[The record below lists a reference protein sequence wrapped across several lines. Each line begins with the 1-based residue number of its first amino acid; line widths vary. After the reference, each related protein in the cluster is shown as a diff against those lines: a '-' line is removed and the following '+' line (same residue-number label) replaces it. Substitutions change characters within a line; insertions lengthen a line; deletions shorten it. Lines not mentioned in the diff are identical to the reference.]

1 MPQEYEPTISTTPR
15 AGARRGRFAARR
27 GGLRPLSVVL
37 AIGLLACPPS
47 EPKDA
52 PKPPTDVERATA
64 MLESSARLPP
74 RAEVVALADA
84 VAVQASKEASPEEQA
99 RLDILAAELRVR
111 SFRFDAS
118 DADAR
123 EALELY
129 AAAVR
134 AARGTEIACR
144 ADRARALLM
153 GELAKS
159 AGTAYRELYLARRR
173 HAPLAAEGKESACHA
188 SLGRDLAS
196 AQGFRPSGT
205 ELADLERQGD
215 EAEKVALAGPAA
227 ASGSAATVPAATAG
241 TPKDLVVAPI
251 DLKPAK
257 GTVKIGKVEKFA
269 AEGGG
274 RVVVHLSE
282 PTTFQVGTL
291 AADDKAG
298 KDARIYLD
306 IEKATAKGVAR
317 EIEVGGAIKRI
328 RTGPREG
335 GARIVLDLSAEMHR
349 KVFYLPEPFRIVV
362 DVSSRPAETKAASP
376 NGPRTVRR
384 VAIDPG
390 HGGHDDGAV
399 GPTGLKEKEVAL
411 DVAHRVAPVLAHEL
425 GVETLLTRDSDVFV
439 PLEERTARANA
450 FHADL
455 FISIHCNASETGEAR
470 GIEVF
475 VLDELKDVSRAS
487 ARVAALENGLGS
499 KKALDSSALDAEMGK
514 IAGRLQSGEIAAS
527 SRKLGDLLSRATLAS
542 FGTRYPDTK
551 DHGLKSAGFYVLL
564 GAEMPAVL
572 FETSF
577 ISNPDDEGRLAK
589 ADYRQKLADGVVN
602 AVRAYKEGK

>member
-1 MPQEYEPTISTTPR
+1 LR
-15 AGARRGRFAARR
+15 GA
-27 GGLRPLSVVL
+27 LLLLSSVSL
-37 AIGLLACPPS
+37 AACPTGRENEASAPPS
-47 EPKDA
+47 
-52 PKPPTDVERATA
+52 DVERATSLLA
-64 MLESSARLPP
+64 PSAKLPP

-84 VAVQASKEASPEEQA
+84 VAVRASKEGNVEEQA
-99 RLDILAAELRVR
+99 RLNVLAADLRVR
-111 SFRFDAS
+111 SFRFDAAE
-118 DADAR
+118 ADAR

-129 AAAVR
+129 AAAAR
-134 AARGTEIACR
+134 ASRGTEMACQ
-144 ADRARALLM
+144 ADRSRALLL

-159 AGTAYRELYLARRR
+159 AATGYRELYLARRR
-173 HAPLAAEGKESACHA
+173 HAALAAEGRESTCHA
-188 SLGRDLAS
+188 ALTRDLAS
-196 AQGFRPSGT
+196 SQGFRPSGT
-205 ELADLERQGD
+205 ELAELEREGD
-215 EAEKVALAGPAA
+215 RAEKVALTAGTASAAASGGTQPAA
-227 ASGSAATVPAATAG
+227 ASASG
-241 TPKDLVVAPI
+241 PKDLVIAPI

-257 GTVKIGKVEKFA
+257 GVVKITKIEKFA

-274 RVVVHLSE
+274 RVVIHLSE

-291 AADDKAG
+291 EADDKTG

-317 EIEVGGAIKRI
+317 EIEVGGAIKRV
-328 RTGPREG
+328 RTGPRAND
-335 GARIVLDLSAEMHR
+335 ARIVLDLSAQMHR

-362 DVSSRPAETKAASP
+362 DVSSRPPEAKPVSAA
-376 NGPRTVRR
+376 GPRTVRR

-411 DVAHRVAPVLAHEL
+411 NIAHRIAPVLAHEL
-425 GVETLLTRDSDVFV
+425 GIETLLTRDSDVFV

-455 FISIHCNASETGEAR
+455 FISIHCNASESGEAR

-475 VLDELKDVSRAS
+475 VLDELKDVSRAA
-487 ARVAALENGLGS
+487 ARVAALENGLG
-499 KKALDSSALDAEMGK
+499 KKGIDTGLDAEMAK
-514 IAGRLQSGEIAAS
+514 IAGRLQSGEVSTS

-542 FGTRYPDTK
+542 FGQRYPDTK

-577 ISNPDDEGRLAK
+577 ISNPDDEARLAK
-589 ADYRQKLADGVVN
+589 ADYRQKLADGIVN
-602 AVRAYKEGK
+602 AVRAYREGT

>member
-1 MPQEYEPTISTTPR
+1 MPSPR
-15 AGARRGRFAARR
+15 SFEKTLPALA
-27 GGLRPLSVVL
+27 LSL
-37 AIGLLACPPS
+37 GLLSACP
-47 EPKDA
+47 A
-52 PKPPTDVERATA
+52 PGPTDTAKQPDDVAKATA
-64 MLESSARLPP
+64 LLDASARLPP
-74 RAEVVALADA
+74 RAEVVALADQIA
-84 VAVQASKEASPEEQA
+84 ILATKEGAIEEQA
-99 RLDILAAELRVR
+99 KLDVLAADLRAR
-111 SFRFDAS
+111 LHRIEGT

-129 AAAVR
+129 AAAARV
-134 AARGTEIACR
+134 ARGTEAGCR
-144 ADRARALLM
+144 ADRARALLL
-153 GELAKS
+153 GELAHDAS
-159 AGTAYRELYLARRR
+159 TSYRELYLVKRRQ
-173 HAPLAAEGKESACHA
+173 ASLAADGKTSACVEA
-188 SLGRDLAS
+188 LARDLAL
-196 AQGFRPSGT
+196 AQGYRPGG
-205 ELADLERQGD
+205 ADLAELEREGD
-215 EAEKVALAGPAA
+215 KAERTVAA
-227 ASGSAATVPAATAG
+227 AAG
-241 TPKDLVVAPI
+241 TASASIVPVASTSSPPADLIVAPM

-257 GTVKIGKVEKFA
+257 GTAKIEKIEKFA

-274 RVVVHLSE
+274 RVVIHLSE

-291 AADDKAG
+291 EADDKTG

-306 IEKATAKGVAR
+306 IEKATAKGVSR
-317 EIEVGGAIKRI
+317 EIDVGGAIKRI
-328 RTGPREG
+328 RSGPREG
-335 GARIVLDLSAEMHR
+335 GARIVLDLSSAMHR
-349 KVFYLPEPFRIVV
+349 RVFYLPEPFRIVI
-362 DVSSRPAETKAASP
+362 DVSSRPPEQKAPA
-376 NGPRTVRR
+376 NGPRTVKR

-455 FISIHCNASETGEAR
+455 FISIHCNASENGEAR

-475 VLDELKDVSRAS
+475 VLDELKDTSRAA
-487 ARVAALENGLGS
+487 ARVAALENGLGV
-499 KKALDSSALDAEMGK
+499 KKGIDAESLDKEMAQ
-514 IAGRLQSGEIAAS
+514 IVGRLQSGEIATS
-527 SRKLGDLLSRATLAS
+527 SRKLGDLVTRATLAS

-589 ADYRQKLADGVVN
+589 ADYRQKLADGIVN
-602 AVRAYKEGK
+602 AVRAYREGK